1 MGNQVSIEIDDRE
14 AQRAISTWKQ
24 VVGDGAER
32 AVQQLAV
39 LSERYMKEEA
49 PEGVGIPEVNM
60 QNTISAEQ
68 VSDDPFGMVVKPR
81 KTTEDGIPLH
91 HIIIEGT
98 DGGSY
103 SARPPVEPL
112 KAWAAAKLGDES
124 AAWAIREKIF
134 QEGHTTLPN
143 EFVDES
149 LDRWKNRTE
158 DIAQD
163 AVDEAFGGGF

>member
-1 MGNQVSIEIDDRE
+1 MGNQVSIEFDGDE
-14 AQRAISTWKQ
+14 AQRAIDTWRQ
-24 VVGDGAER
+24 VVGDGAED
-32 AVQQLAV
+32 AVRQLAV

-81 KTTEDGIPLH
+81 KSTDNGIPLH

-98 DGGSY
+98 DSGSY

-112 KAWAAAKLGDES
+112 MSWAAAKLGDES

-134 QEGHTTLPN
+134 QEGHSTLPN
-143 EFVDES
+143 EFVDRS
-149 LDRWKNRTE
+149 VQRWKSRTD

-163 AVDEAFGGGF
+163 AVDEAFGGGI